1 MDFCK
6 TSTEHFDIL
15 NLQSISR
22 LRTEYIAVIANFITG
37 SENWITTIMSWFW
50 TCQIGF

>member
-6 TSTEHFDIL
+6 TFTEHFDTH
-15 NLQSISR
+15 LQSIFR